1 MKDFL
6 NKLRQDSRFLLYV
19 MIVIAILVLAFFAF
33 WAGLVVLFFVG
44 VLVWIAF
51 VIFYLRFLFAYSY
64 VFRTAV
70 FVVLLAITAFLFYRA
85 LTGF

>member
-1 MKDFL
+1 MQNFL
-6 NKLRQDSRFLLYV
+6 NKLREDSRFLLYV
-19 MIVIAILVLAFFAF
+19 MIVIAVLFLAFFAF

-51 VIFYLRFLFAYSY
+51 VLFYLRFLFGYSF

-70 FVVLLAITAFLFYRA
+70 FTILLALTVYLFYRA
-85 LTGF
+85 LTGL